1 MAFPVLSEVEVS
13 PPATCFHPTASNVV
27 ILLRVQIKTNFGR
40 LKRANPMPKIIFV
53 DDEEDLEH
61 LIIQRF
67 ARKTATLGYE
77 LMFALDGQAAL
88 QKIEDHPDIDI
99 ALIDINMP
107 KMDGF
112 ELLEKLR
119 EVRPQLLTVIVSAYD
134 NMSNI
139 RMAMN
144 RGAFDFLTKP
154 IDIPDLEITIN
165 KTIAQVT
172 QQKEN
177 AKTIHENLVLKQK
190 ASELEMQA
198 LRAQMNPHFIFN
210 ALSSINNFI
219 LTNNQLQASE
229 YLIKF
234 SKLIRLI
241 LENST
246 LPLISLDQELEAL
259 KLYIELEAL
268 RFKHRFEYQIILS
281 KDLDITSIK
290 VPPLILQPFV
300 ENAIHHGL
308 MSKEGPGHLSITVTE
323 VEDRLEI
330 KIKDDGIGRH
340 TAGLLQAT
348 ASHKHK
354 SLGMK
359 VTSERIGFHNQQ
371 HAEHSSIEIKDL
383 ANEEGKASGTEITI
397 HIPVII

>member
-1 MAFPVLSEVEVS
+1 
-13 PPATCFHPTASNVV
+13 
-27 ILLRVQIKTNFGR
+27 
-40 LKRANPMPKIIFV
+40 MPKIIFV

-61 LIIQRF
+61 LIVQRF
-67 ARKTATLGYE
+67 AKKTATLGYE

-88 QKIEDHPDIDI
+88 EKIEDHPDIDI

-112 ELLEKLR
+112 ELLERLKV
-119 EVRPQLLTVIVSAYD
+119 VRPQLLTVIVSAYD

-172 QQKEN
+172 QLKEN

-210 ALSSINNFI
+210 ALSSINHFI
-219 LTNNQLQASE
+219 LTNDQLQASE

-246 LPLISLDQELEAL
+246 MPLISLDQELEAL

-268 RFKHRFEYQIILS
+268 RFKHRFEYEIVLS
-281 KDLDITSIK
+281 KNLDVTSIK

-308 MSKEGPGHLSITVTE
+308 MPKEGPGHLSIIINE
-323 VEDRLEI
+323 LEDRLEL

-340 TAGLLQAT
+340 TSLLLQAT
-348 ASHKHK
+348 DSHKHK

-359 VTSERIGFHNQQ
+359 VTSERIGFLNQR
-371 HAEHSSIEIKDL
+371 HTEHSSIDIMDL
-383 ANEEGKASGTEITI
+383 TNAEGKASGTEITI

>member
-1 MAFPVLSEVEVS
+1 MP
-13 PPATCFHPTASNVV
+13 
-27 ILLRVQIKTNFGR
+27 R
-40 LKRANPMPKIIFV
+40 LIFV
-53 DDEEDLEH
+53 DDEEDLQD
-61 LIIQRF
+61 LMIQRF
-67 ARKTATLGYE
+67 ARKTFLQGYE
-77 LMFALDGQAAL
+77 LMFALNGQEAL
-88 QKIEDHPDIDI
+88 RLIELHPDIDI

-107 KMDGF
+107 EMDGF
-112 ELLEKLR
+112 TLLERIK
-119 EVRPQLLTVIVSAYD
+119 EIKPQLLTVIVSAYD

-154 IDIPDLEITIN
+154 IDMPDLEITIG
-165 KTIAQVT
+165 KTITQVR
-172 QQKEN
+172 QLKEN
-177 AKTIHENLVLKQK
+177 ARTLHENLVLKQK

-246 LPLISLDQELEAL
+246 LPLISLGQELEAL

-268 RFKHRFEYQIILS
+268 RFKHRFEYQIVLS
-281 KDLDITSIK
+281 KDLDIISIK

-308 MSKEGPGHLSITVTE
+308 MPKEGPGHLSVTISE
-323 VEDRLEI
+323 TEDHLEL

-340 TAGLLQAT
+340 TAGLLQST
-348 ASHKHK
+348 TSNKHK

-359 VTSERIGFHNQQ
+359 VTTERIGFLNTL
-371 HAEHSSIEIKDL
+371 HAEHSSIDIKDL
-383 ANEEGKASGTEITI
+383 TNEEGKASGTEITI